1 MIDASLAGLNRVGL
15 AAPGLELDFF
25 LERASADTGLSD
37 FGSDEFREGLE
48 VLLEDLESETVR
60 PLGRALVAKNIDRLL
75 RNRLHL
81 VDSVKT
87 EAEVYEQDIRR
98 PLFIAGLPRSGTTI
112 LQRMLSQDPSLR
124 LLRTWEIDHPFP
136 RARRRDFHDN
146 SRLRRSR
153 RELRFLDRAAP
164 GFKRIH
170 ELGAKLP
177 EECIGLMA
185 VSFRSVIFNIPLSA
199 PRYREWLAA
208 SDLRPAYAIHRQ
220 LLQHLKSD
228 FEFRHYAL
236 KAPMHL
242 GRLRELL
249 EVYPDALIVQ
259 THRRL
264 DKVVPSLAS
273 LFFTMRSAFEK
284 DVDPARI
291 GESSTEDLHGWLQAA
306 VEVRKAAQAGEFSD
320 ARFFDCY
327 YEDLIADPVAQLQRI
342 YDCFGL
348 PWSPGLAQRMRA
360 FVAVNRQH
368 KFGKHVYRPE
378 DFGLSEA
385 ELETRFRDYYEF
397 FGKSDR

>member
-1 MIDASLAGLNRVGL
+1 
-15 AAPGLELDFF
+15 
-25 LERASADTGLSD
+25 
-37 FGSDEFREGLE
+37 LE
-48 VLLEDLESETVR
+48 VLLEDLESETIR

-112 LQRMLSQDPSLR
+112 PQRMLSQDSSLR

-136 RARRRDFHDN
+136 RPHRREFHDN

-153 RELRFLDRAAP
+153 RELRFLDRSAP

-170 ELGAKLP
+170 ELGAELP
-177 EECIGLMA
+177 QECIGLMA

-199 PRYREWLAA
+199 PRYRQWLAA
-208 SDLRPAYAIHRQ
+208 SDLRLAYAIHRQ
-220 LLQHLKSD
+220 LSQHLESD

-242 GRLRELL
+242 SRLRELL

-259 THRRL
+259 THRSL
-264 DKVVPSLAS
+264 DKVVFSLAS
-273 LFFTMRSAFEK
+273 LYFIMRSAFEE
-284 DVDPARI
+284 DLDPARI
-291 GESSTEDLHGWLQAA
+291 GETSTEDLHGWPQAA
-306 VEVRKAAQAGEFSD
+306 IEVRKAKQVGEFFD

-327 YEDLIADPVAQLQRI
+327 YEDLIADPVTQLHRI

-348 PWSPGLAQRMRA
+348 PWSAGLAQKMRA
-360 FVAVNRQH
+360 FVAINPQH

-385 ELETRFRDYYEF
+385 ELERRFGNYYEY
-397 FGKSDR
+397 FGKSDG